1 MCYRSQI
8 QTFSPTKHPL
18 KQFYDVL
25 DLFFFQSVRLT
36 VAGVDLLREK
46 NSINWLVAGT
56 DLI

>member
-1 MCYRSQI
+1 MYYSTQF

-46 NSINWLVAGT
+46 YSIN
-56 DLI
+56 